1 MKKQI
6 VTVKPSF
13 KQLKRLQ
20 ALTQAFDDIFFIQV
34 DCDLSDK
41 EKIEKI
47 SEVYQKFGEEYG
59 L

>member
-6 VTVKPSF
+6 IMKPDF

-20 ALTQAFDDIFFIQV
+20 ALVKAFDDIFFIQV
-34 DCDLSDK
+34 DCELTDK
-41 EKIEKI
+41 EKLEKI
-47 SEVYQKFGEEYG
+47 SNIYQKFGEEYG

>member
-34 DCDLSDK
+34 DCELSDK
-41 EKIEKI
+41 EKVEKI
-47 SEVYQKFGEEYG
+47 SEVYQKFGEEHG